1 MNEEMQKRLLENADK
16 IMNSIYET
24 AKTATDTASEQLPLL
39 ATEYLKFAMA
49 WETMGVV
56 APILLLVGLYFL
68 WKKWYAKDIAENWT
82 GGGVPTMICASQ
94 AVVVFIVM
102 CLNMRGFLLVWFA
115 PKIYLI
121 EAIVELAK

>member
-49 WETMGVV
+49 WETIGVV
-56 APILLLVGLYFL
+56 TPILMLVALYLL
-68 WKKWYAKDIAENWT
+68 WKKWYAKDIAEGWT
-82 GGGVPTMICASQ
+82 GGGLPSLICGFVSAML
-94 AVVVFIVM
+94 FICL

-121 EAIVELAK
+121 EAIVGLAK